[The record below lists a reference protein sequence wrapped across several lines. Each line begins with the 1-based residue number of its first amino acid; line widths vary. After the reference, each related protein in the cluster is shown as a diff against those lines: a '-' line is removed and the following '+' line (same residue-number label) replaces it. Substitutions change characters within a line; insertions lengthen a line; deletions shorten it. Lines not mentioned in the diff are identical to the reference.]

1 MDPMWTGPAP
11 TESQQMWNPPDTE
24 LLPLWDETDEKPFH
38 SGPILEFRTK
48 PCLDFQNGFCPKH
61 GSKGNR
67 TLCPNYHFEMQR
79 RRPPFNLFTGRLL
92 YWDAPC
98 PHWSPEM
105 AFCPF
110 GDSCLYA
117 HGRDEVSHHP
127 AKYKTQLCNGHDCR
141 GEGVCCFAHGEDDLR
156 AGALQRYSY
165 LAISAH
171 SAAEARE
178 ARSVACPD
186 NRTQPRG
193 GAALT
198 AQGAPL
204 APASAGK
211 QKYRFCATYP
221 DVSQCRRGTACNFAH
236 SREEV
241 SAPLLTEEEEKLSAS
256 HLDAKFFTDKFK
268 TFWCPIGA
276 QHDWQTCVYAHTYQD
291 VRRVPSIGYGMK
303 PCPYWVKNDTRLSY
317 LQRCPLGLRCPYTHG
332 AKELLYHPKYYRVST
347 CRDMRYKGCPRQQL
361 CAFFH
366 HRSERQTARP
376 DDVDYSQP
384 LARDAVPAE
393 WAEQFLSPPFFRDSV
408 AMEERAAAPAAPSG
422 RAQGGV
428 PDDGGQGHYDQRG
441 RGGQKGGHQSFLD
454 SPEEAAVAAEDPGAC
469 GDGAWLMS
477 GHQVAGWEGMPYF
490 GGYDGYAAYGQAPVG
505 ADQMGLYTG
514 EETESS
520 GNMWG
525 GAVW

>member
-1 MDPMWTGPAP
+1 MDPMWTGP
-11 TESQQMWNPPDTE
+11 SPPDPQQVWSTP
-24 LLPLWDETDEKPFH
+24 LCNDAQMLPLWDETDEKPFH

-67 TLCPNYHFEMQR
+67 TLCPNFHFEMQR
-79 RRPPFNLFTGRLL
+79 RRPPFDLFTGRLL

-98 PHWSPEM
+98 PHWSPEV

-110 GDSCLYA
+110 GDACLYA

-141 GEGVCCFAHGEDDLR
+141 GEGVCCFAHGEEDLR

-165 LAISAH
+165 LAISAM

-178 ARSVACPD
+178 AARLPPTSDA
-186 NRTQPRG
+186 RLQPRM
-193 GAALT
+193 
-198 AQGAPL
+198 AQGAQQ
-204 APASAGK
+204 APTSAGK

-241 SAPLLTEEEEKLSAS
+241 SSPLLTEEEEALSAA
-256 HLDAKFFTDKFK
+256 HLNAKFFTDKFK
-268 TFWCPIGA
+268 TLWCPIGA

-384 LARDAVPAE
+384 LSRDAVPAD

-408 AMEERAAAPAAPSG
+408 AMEERSAVPTAPGSRAHGGAGDG
-422 RAQGGV
+422 RQAQ
-428 PDDGGQGHYDQRG
+428 YDQRG
-441 RGGQKGGHQSFLD
+441 ASQKGGHQSFLD
-454 SPEEAAVAAEDPGAC
+454 GSGDAPIAMEDPPAG
-469 GDGAWLMS
+469 GDGAWMMG
-477 GHQVAGWEGMPYF
+477 GHVAGWDGVQYY
-490 GGYDGYAAYGQAPVG
+490 GGYDGYTVYGQAQVG
-505 ADQMGLYTG
+505 PAQMGLYAG
-514 EETESS
+514 EDAESP
-520 GNMWG
+520 GNPWG
-525 GAVW
+525 GAAW

>member
-1 MDPMWTGPAP
+1 MPMDSMWPGGPP
-11 TESQQMWNPPDTE
+11 PESQQMWSTPICNDAPM
-24 LLPLWDETDEKPFH
+24 LPFWDQTDEKPFH

-48 PCLDFQNGFCPKH
+48 PCIDFQNGYCAKH

-67 TLCPNYHFEMQR
+67 PLCPNYHFEMQR
-79 RRPPFNLFTGRLL
+79 RRPPFDLFTGRLL
-92 YWDAPC
+92 YWDAAC
-98 PHWSPEM
+98 PNWSPEL

-110 GDSCLYA
+110 GDACLYA

-141 GEGVCCFAHGEDDLR
+141 GEGVCCFAHGEEDLR

-165 LAISAH
+165 LALSAM

-178 ARSVACPD
+178 ARLSSAPD
-186 NRTQPRG
+186 VSQGRG
-193 GAALT
+193 GPQ
-198 AQGAPL
+198 AQGAPQ
-204 APASAGK
+204 APAAAAK
-211 QKYRFCATYP
+211 QKYRFCASYP

-241 SAPLLTEEEEKLSAS
+241 SAPLLSVEEEELSAA

-268 TFWCPIGA
+268 TLWCPIGA

-332 AKELLYHPKYYRVST
+332 AKELLYHPKYYRVAT
-347 CRDMRYKGCPRQQL
+347 CRDVRYKGCPRQQL

-366 HRSERQTARP
+366 QRSERQPARP

-384 LARDAVPAE
+384 LGRDAVPAE
-393 WAEQFLSPPFFRDSV
+393 WAEHFLSPPFFRDSV
-408 AMEERAAAPAAPSG
+408 ALCDEGAPMGKGGKGAGAAPREAP
-422 RAQGGV
+422 A
-428 PDDGGQGHYDQRG
+428 
-441 RGGQKGGHQSFLD
+441 RGGPSRRGGGQSFLD
-454 SPEEAAVAAEDPGAC
+454 GPGDAPVVED
-469 GDGAWLMS
+469 DS
-477 GHQVAGWEGMPYF
+477 GYGGYGGGQVSGWEGVPYY
-490 GGYDGYAAYGQAPVG
+490 GGYDGYAAFGQPHIGHA
-505 ADQMGLYTG
+505 QMGLYGDDCQEATG
-514 EETESS
+514 NPWAGTT
-520 GNMWG
+520 W
-525 GAVW
+525 